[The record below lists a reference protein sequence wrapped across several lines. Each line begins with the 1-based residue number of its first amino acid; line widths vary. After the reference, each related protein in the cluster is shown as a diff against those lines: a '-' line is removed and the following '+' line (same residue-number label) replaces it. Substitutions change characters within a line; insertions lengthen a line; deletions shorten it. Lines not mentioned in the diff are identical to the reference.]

1 MHKYLPHTKEDIK
14 EMLDVIGASST
25 DDLFGQIPKSL
36 RLNKPY
42 QIPSQ
47 MSDRTLTDHMQK
59 LANENSILTV
69 FRGAGSYDNY
79 IPSAVKSLISREEFL
94 TSYTPYQPEVS
105 QGTLQYIFE
114 YQSMICEL
122 TGMDVSN
129 ASMYDGATA
138 TAEAMFMAFA
148 QTRKNKIL
156 VSSTLNPRTIEVVLT
171 YAKYRGIEVDLVPE
185 KNGITDLSYVN
196 DHLEDTMGLIVSTP
210 NYYGIVED
218 YNGLADTV
226 HNHKGLLIINQEGQ
240 SLALF
245 RNANDYGADIACGEL
260 QALGIPMSFGGPY
273 LGYLATR
280 MPLVRKMPGRICGM
294 TEDVDR
300 KKAFVLTL
308 QAREQHIR
316 RARANSNICSNQSL
330 LALSV
335 TIYLSLLGKEGFK
348 LLATESMK
356 KAHALY
362 QKLVATKLFEP
373 VYDKP
378 FFNEFVL
385 KAVFDTHKLEDYL
398 LTYNILGPLDLG
410 DNKLL
415 FAVTEKRSLDEI
427 DTLVKKVVAY
437 HESL

>member
-1 MHKYLPHTKEDIK
+1 MHKYLPHTKENIED
-14 EMLDVIGASST
+14 MLHVIGVSST
-25 DDLFGQIPKSL
+25 DELFGQIPQSL
-36 RLNKPY
+36 RLTKPY
-42 QIPSQ
+42 QIPSS
-47 MSDRTLTDHMQK
+47 MSDRMLASHMQK
-59 LANENSILTV
+59 LSNMNDQLTI

-79 IPSAVKSLISREEFL
+79 IPSAVKTLISRQEFL

-114 YQSMICEL
+114 YQSMICAL

-138 TAEAMFMAFA
+138 TAEAMFMAYA
-148 QTRKNKIL
+148 ETRKNKIL

-171 YAKYRGIEVDLVPE
+171 YAKYRGIEVIMVPSI
-185 KNGITDLSYVN
+185 NGVTDLEFVQN
-196 DHLEDTMGLIVSTP
+196 NAFDTMGLIVSTP

-218 YNGLADTV
+218 YNGVSDV
-226 HNHKGLLIINQEGQ
+226 IHNNKGLLIINQEGQ

-245 RNANDYGADIACGEL
+245 KNARDYHADIACGEL

-273 LGYLATR
+273 LGYLATH

-294 TEDVDR
+294 TNDVDG
-300 KKAFVLTL
+300 KPAFVLTL

-335 TIYLSLLGKEGFK
+335 TVYLSLLGKEGFK
-348 LLATESMK
+348 QVATESMK
-356 KAHALY
+356 KAHYLFN
-362 QKLVATKLFEP
+362 KLMETKLFKS
-373 VYDKP
+373 VYDQP
-378 FFNEFVL
+378 FFNEFIL
-385 KAVFDTHKLEDYL
+385 ESLFDASHLEDFL
-398 LTYNILGPLDLG
+398 IKENILGPLQLDH
-410 DNKLL
+410 NKLL
-415 FAVTEKRSLDEI
+415 FAVTENRTIEEI
-427 DTLVKKVVAY
+427 NHFVEKVVAY